1 MTLSASVTVLALAVI
16 VRLERRE
23 TGRNVKTI
31 TCDCAALSAVP
42 AGARALLWS
51 EVFAQGLVQRAEAS
65 GASNGL
71 RRGMLSGSD
80 VRQDEV
86 IVTRRS
92 MDYEALVQSAGDAI
106 VAAGRDGS
114 ILLWNRA
121 AERLFG
127 YSEQEALGRSLDLI
141 VPERLRSRHWEG
153 YGGVMRSGRTRYGTQ
168 VLQVPAVDREGRP
181 LSIAFTVTLLRSP
194 RGTVEAIAAIIRDDT
209 SRWKEERA
217 LRQRIAELEARC
229 E

>member
-1 MTLSASVTVLALAVI
+1 M
-16 VRLERRE
+16 
-23 TGRNVKTI
+23 
-31 TCDCAALSAVP
+31 
-42 AGARALLWS
+42 
-51 EVFAQGLVQRAEAS
+51 
-65 GASNGL
+65 
-71 RRGMLSGSD
+71 
-80 VRQDEV
+80 RQDEV

-141 VPERLRSRHWEG
+141 VPERFRSRHWEG